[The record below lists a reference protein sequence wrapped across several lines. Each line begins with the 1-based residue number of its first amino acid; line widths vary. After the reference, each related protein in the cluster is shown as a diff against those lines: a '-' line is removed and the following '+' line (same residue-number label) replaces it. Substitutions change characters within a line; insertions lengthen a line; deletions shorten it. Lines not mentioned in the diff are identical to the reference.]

1 MKDQLWD
8 LKTLGAND
16 VSEMTYKYCVKC
28 DIKHYSLPL
37 IGLLLLLK
45 GSVMMTRFQ
54 LFLLYPKVN
63 YFANRSALL
72 KLLA

>member
-54 LFLLYPKVN
+54 LFCCILRLII
-63 YFANRSALL
+63 LQIDQHC
-72 KLLA
+72 